1 MTGMSLGCLSLTVS
15 WPIPAGV
22 LSRQEFILS
31 LMLDIGNAAF
41 RCSVYLA
48 SFDRLFVD
56 ALRQVLAVGF
66 LSQTNNLPCCIK
78 AAEQFTIAMSRLTF
92 ISDALT

>member
-1 MTGMSLGCLSLTVS
+1 MTGLSLGCLSLTVS

-22 LSRQEFILS
+22 LSRQVFILS

-41 RCSVYLA
+41 RCSIYLA
-48 SFDRLFVD
+48 GVDRLFVD
-56 ALRQVLAVGF
+56 ALRQVLAVSV

-78 AAEQFTIAMSRLTF
+78 AAEQFTVAMSQ
-92 ISDALT
+92 